1 MVNIVSEETIASKIY
16 VMRSLKIMLDRDL
29 AELYGVET
37 KQLKRA
43 VRRHIDRFPDDFMFV
58 LSKQELEN
66 WRRQFGA
73 SNSEIMGLRHPPMAF
88 TEQGVAMLSGVLKSE
103 QAVKVN
109 IQIMRAFVKMRR
121 LVLDNVELRRELNE
135 LKNLTE
141 ERFQVV
147 FEVLDRLVNEPEPPK
162 QTIGYI
168 RKDE

>member
-43 VRRHIDRFPDDFMFV
+43 VRRHIVRFPDDFMFV

-73 SNSEIMGLRHPPMAF
+73 SNSEKWG
-88 TEQGVAMLSGVLKSE
+88 
-103 QAVKVN
+103 
-109 IQIMRAFVKMRR
+109 
-121 LVLDNVELRRELNE
+121 
-135 LKNLTE
+135 
-141 ERFQVV
+141 
-147 FEVLDRLVNEPEPPK
+147 
-162 QTIGYI
+162 
-168 RKDE
+168 KDISPHF